1 MPDDPIAWARE
12 QAARAEPVVH
22 AAAMLWI
29 ARVQTPLDSGL
40 ARITF
45 EMALEETRRRSGRD
59 CEKRRFYE
67 KVALV
72 KGDLLFFVGHLFLVL
87 VSVTTHVVLHRVS
100 IRTLCEPLAL
110 RRLRS
115 RWRSRAA
122 SFESAS

>member
-29 ARVQTPLDSGL
+29 ARVQTALDSGL

-72 KGDLLFFVGHLFLVL
+72 KGDLLFFRWAFVFGFGFGYDACC
-87 VSVTTHVVLHRVS
+87 SPPCFYTHSL
-100 IRTLCEPLAL
+100 
-110 RRLRS
+110 
-115 RWRSRAA
+115 
-122 SFESAS
+122 